1 MQSLPQPTAPAR
13 EYRAIVPCD
22 GYVHKF
28 RLETQEEEAAAGRW
42 AQPETPP
49 AVHFG
54 SLLSRFVVCALVVI
68 GIAAAGA
75 RALI

>member
-1 MQSLPQPTAPAR
+1 MQSFSHADAPAR
-13 EYRAIVPCD
+13 AYRAIVPCD

-28 RLETQEEEAAAGRW
+28 RLEAREEAAAERHPRS
-42 AQPETPP
+42 QPAP

-54 SLLSRFVVCALVVI
+54 SLLGKFVLCGLALI
-68 GIAAAGA
+68 GLAAVGA

>member
-1 MQSLPQPTAPAR
+1 MQLLSQTTAPR
-13 EYRAIVPCD
+13 ESRSVVPMD

-28 RLETQEEEAAAGRW
+28 RLEACEEAAAERRPQLE
-42 AQPETPP
+42 ATPT
-49 AVHFG
+49 VSVG
-54 SLLSRFVVCALVVI
+54 SLLGKLALSALALL

>member
-1 MQSLPQPTAPAR
+1 MQSLPQADAPSR
-13 EYRAIVPCD
+13 EYRAIVPFD

-28 RLETQEEEAAAGRW
+28 RLEAHEEAAAERR
-42 AQPETPP
+42 PHPSTTP
-49 AVHFG
+49 AVNLG
-54 SLLSRFVVCALVVI
+54 SLLGKFVLCALALI

>member
-1 MQSLPQPTAPAR
+1 MQSLSQAAAPAR

-28 RLETQEEEAAAGRW
+28 RLEAHEEVAAERRRELA
-42 AQPETPP
+42 ATPTVSLGGLLGKFALC
-49 AVHFG
+49 AV
-54 SLLSRFVVCALVVI
+54 ALA
-68 GIAAAGA
+68 GIAAAGV